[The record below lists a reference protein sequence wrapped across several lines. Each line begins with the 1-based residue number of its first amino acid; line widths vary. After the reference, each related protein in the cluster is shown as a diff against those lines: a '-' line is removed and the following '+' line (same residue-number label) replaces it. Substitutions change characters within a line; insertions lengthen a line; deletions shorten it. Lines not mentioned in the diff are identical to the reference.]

1 MQVATLIGGRP
12 AADFRGCRERAEHD
26 HRARGRR
33 LPAAGRSPRGDGGP
47 GIARLYRRGDPRDH
61 AASRQPRARGAALRR
76 HARDRRRAGRAQP
89 ARRSR
94 RDDLKVLVQ
103 TFSLSS
109 VYALPWILTF
119 VLQRWHPEVLQVP
132 QQAAAPLTL
141 ALMFSLIVSGGF
153 VQPHRAQGDLLH
165 RARPARHRRRS
176 QPPHLAVG
184 RRRPR
189 RDRPSRRSA
198 LAPGTFDFA
207 VRDPAALG
215 ATSDLLLGA
224 LWLTCGFLWLER
236 RYWHVPA
243 AFAGAALAFFAVRRI
258 RASPLEAQLTAGGA
272 ALTIALALM
281 GLALHTHRRA
291 AQRRLALPRFAI
303 LGRASAPYFC
313 YGIGYFAFV
322 FADRIAAGSAVPT
335 AAGVQ
340 FSVDAHYQA
349 GMDTALLCF
358 LISMAAVEF
367 LNHRFIH
374 FWQEEATRFTPAT
387 GAAFAPASA
396 ATACARG
403 CSSPPPSGSPSSWSP
418 CCRPRAKRCAI
429 PLAAP
434 VLALGLGGYLLLEL
448 ALFNSLVLFSVNAP
462 TEVLRA
468 LLAGL
473 AVNAAGGYLLESFL
487 RSAAGGVRDVRRR
500 GDVPVAVRQG
510 PGHGARPPGLRL
522 LCGVTHDPGPAANR
536 LARRRHRAPPGD
548 SAPAGAACA
557 RIRLPAS
564 PSSPAPWSCSSSR

>member
-12 AADFRGCRERAEHD
+12 AAASAAAANALSTIIERVSGVCPRPADPLEVTAVLESLGYTDAVIREITPHPDSRALGALLYDVMHATGVE
-26 HRARGRR
+26 
-33 LPAAGRSPRGDGGP
+33 PAARK
-47 GIARLYRRGDPRDH
+47 
-61 AASRQPRARGAALRR
+61 
-76 HARDRRRAGRAQP
+76 P

-153 VQPHRAQGDLLH
+153 VQCI
-165 RARPARHRRRS
+165 ARK
-176 QPPHLAVG
+176 
-184 RRRPR
+184 
-189 RDRPSRRSA
+189 
-198 LAPGTFDFA
+198 GTFYTGLDQPGIGAEVSLRIWQWGAGVLAATAVAAVTVSWYFDIFA
-207 VRDPAALG
+207 VRYAALG
-215 ATSDLLLGA
+215 ATSYLLLGV
-224 LWLTCGFLWLER
+224 LWLTCGFHWLER
-236 RYWHVPA
+236 RYWHVPV

-258 RASPLEAQLTAGGA
+258 GASPLEAQLTAGGA

-281 GLALHTHRRA
+281 GLALHNHRRA
-291 AQRRLALPRFAI
+291 AQRRLALPRFAV
-303 LGRASAPYFC
+303 LARALAPYFC

-358 LISMAAVEF
+358 LVSMAAVEF

-374 FWQEEATRFTPAT
+374 FWQEEAARFTPAT
-387 GAAFAPASA
+387 GVGFRASIRGRCVRSWLLVTAAFAVTVLLVSLLPA
-396 ATACARG
+396 ARETM
-403 CSSPPPSGSPSSWSP
+403 
-418 CCRPRAKRCAI
+418 RD

-434 VLALGLGGYLLLEL
+434 AHI
-448 ALFNSLVLFSVNAP
+448 AH
-462 TEVLRA
+462 
-468 LLAGL
+468 
-473 AVNAAGGYLLESFL
+473 AAS
-487 RSAAGGVRDVRRR
+487 S
-500 GDVPVAVRQG
+500 G
-510 PGHGARPPGLRL
+510 PKE
-522 LCGVTHDPGPAANR
+522 
-536 LARRRHRAPPGD
+536 
-548 SAPAGAACA
+548 
-557 RIRLPAS
+557 
-564 PSSPAPWSCSSSR
+564 